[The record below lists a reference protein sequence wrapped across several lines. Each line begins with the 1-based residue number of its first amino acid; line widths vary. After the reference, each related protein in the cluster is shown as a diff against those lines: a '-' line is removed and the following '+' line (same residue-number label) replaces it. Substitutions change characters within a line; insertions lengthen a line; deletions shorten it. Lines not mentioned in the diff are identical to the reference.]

1 MEKIFK
7 VILVFGI
14 LYILYH
20 YIKKNNNVTEEKTI
34 EKFQMDKIYYNP
46 PIESSKISFDY
57 DEREIDKQF
66 INEQKNGVTL
76 IPSYPNRWIESFDNE
91 NNPIYNSRENKLGI
105 VETFIEPKARFSY
118 NFNKEKIAHMDGIV
132 DPDDYIDDRGKTL
145 KEIYDNS
152 FVDFKK
158 LTPKEIMINAE
169 PNTNKL
175 EAASNLQYIT
185 PDTWVYQ
192 NERPENGGQFI
203 DGIYASDID
212 TQGADAVF

>member
-57 DEREIDKQF
+57 NEREIDKQF

-76 IPSYPNRWIESFDNE
+76 IPSYFNRWIESFDNE
-91 NNPIYNSRENKLGI
+91 NNPIYNSRENKLGV

-118 NFNKEKIAHMDGIV
+118 SFNKEKIANMDGIV

-158 LTPKEIMINAE
+158 LTPKEIMINDE

-175 EAASNLQYIT
+175 EAASNLEYII

-212 TQGADAVF
+212 TLGADAVF

>member
-1 MEKIFK
+1 M
-7 VILVFGI
+7 
-14 LYILYH
+14 
-20 YIKKNNNVTEEKTI
+20 NNPMLNPDQSALSKEEKTI

-57 DEREIDKQF
+57 NEREIDKQF
-66 INEQKNGVTL
+66 INEQKNGINL
-76 IPSYPNRWIESFDNE
+76 LPSYPNRWIESFDNE
-91 NNPIYNSRENKLGI
+91 GNPIYNSRENKLGV

-118 NFNKEKIAHMDGIV
+118 SFNKEKIANMDGIV

-158 LTPKEIMINAE
+158 LTPKEIMINDE

-192 NERPENGGQFI
+192 NERPENGGQNPH
-203 DGIYASDID
+203 GIFASDPS
-212 TQGADAVF
+212 TQGSDAVF